1 MRSAQMPDHGEPRDR
16 LEREI
21 NEILSNIEQFP
32 DAAQRRKRTRQRAAN
47 DFLAQVSARQ
57 REFMRAIGRQSLSQL
72 MLLSFLIILGSF
84 FFRGLISIAWPW
96 LMYAGVV
103 LFLATF
109 TLMVFGGGRNP
120 MAGVPRQYWRGREM
134 EFRPPTLS
142 QRLRRWWAGVTRR

>member
-32 DAAQRRKRTRQRAAN
+32 DAAQRRRRSRQRAFN
-47 DFLAQVSARQ
+47 DFLLQISARQ
-57 REFMRAIGRQSLSQL
+57 REFMSSIGRQSLSQL

-103 LFLATF
+103 LFLTTF

-120 MAGVPRQYWRGREM
+120 MAGVRPQYWRGREM
-134 EFRPPTLS
+134 ELRGPTLG

>member
-1 MRSAQMPDHGEPRDR
+1 MPDHGEPRDR

-32 DAAQRRKRTRQRAAN
+32 DAAQRRKRTRQRAFN
-47 DFLAQVSARQ
+47 DVLVQLSARQ
-57 REFMRAIGRQSLSQL
+57 RDFMRAIGGQSLSQL

-120 MAGVPRQYWRGREM
+120 TAGVPRQYWRGREM
-134 EFRPPTLS
+134 ELRSPTLS
-142 QRLRRWWAGVTRR
+142 QRLRRWWSGLTHR

>member
-1 MRSAQMPDHGEPRDR
+1 MPDHGEPRDR

-21 NEILSNIEQFP
+21 NEILRTSSNFH
-32 DAAQRRKRTRQRAAN
+32 AAQRRKRTRQRAFN
-47 DFLAQVSARQ
+47 DILVQVSARQ
-57 REFMRAIGRQSLSQL
+57 REFMRAIGGQSLSQL

-84 FFRGLISIAWPW
+84 FFRSIVPIAWPW

-134 EFRPPTLS
+134 ELGGPTLS
-142 QRLRRWWAGVTRR
+142 QRLRRWWAGLTRR

>member
-1 MRSAQMPDHGEPRDR
+1 MPDRGEPRDR

-32 DAAQRRKRTRQRAAN
+32 DAAQRRKRTRQRAFN
-47 DFLAQVSARQ
+47 DLLIQVSARQ
-57 REFMRAIGRQSLSQL
+57 REFMRAIGGQSLSQL

-84 FFRGLISIAWPW
+84 FFRTLVPIAWPW

-109 TLMVFGGGRNP
+109 TLMVFGGGRNS
-120 MAGVPRQYWRGREM
+120 MAGVPRQYWRGREV
-134 EFRPPTLS
+134 EFRSPTLS
-142 QRLRRWWAGVTRR
+142 QRLRRWWSGLTRL